1 MTAADVVA
9 AELVSAASLPP
20 SGSDPETRKRWMHG
34 RIGRLVETDPGGAWV
49 AEDETG
55 AVAGVALAL
64 VRDGIWGLSLLA
76 IAPDRQA
83 RGTGRRLLEASLTHD
98 AGVRGR
104 IIASSTDP
112 RAMRLYARAGFH
124 LHPCVAAA
132 GPLNRNRLPAGLRS
146 RDAGPERL
154 EAAAALAR
162 GVRGGAY
169 GAEDLGLC
177 LTHGSGRLLM
187 CGDDGFAI
195 ARSGSTA
202 MVVGRDEETAADLL
216 WSVFATGDPGA
227 TVMADF
233 ITGGQDWAVRT
244 ALEAGLSFS
253 PDGPLFTRDEVGPL
267 RPFLPSGA
275 FL

>member
-1 MTAADVVA
+1 MTPADVMA

-20 SGSDPETRKRWMHG
+20 SNVDPEARKRWMHG
-34 RIGRLVETDPGGAWV
+34 RIGRLVETDPAGAWV
-49 AEDETG
+49 AEDESG

-83 RGTGRRLLEASLTHD
+83 RGTGRRLLSASLTHD
-98 AGVRGR
+98 AGVRAR

-112 RAMRLYARAGFH
+112 RAMRLYARAGFD

-132 GPLNRNRLPAGLRS
+132 GPLNRNRIPAGLRS
-146 RDAGPERL
+146 RDVGPDRL

-169 GAEDLGLC
+169 DPEDLALY
-177 LTHGSGRLLM
+177 LTHSTGRLLM
-187 CGDDGFAI
+187 CGGEGFAI
-195 ARSGSTA
+195 ARAGSTA
-202 MVVGRDEETAADLL
+202 MVVARDEDTAADLL
-216 WSVFATGDPGA
+216 WSVLATGDPGA
-227 TVMADF
+227 TVMVDF
-233 ITGGQDWAVRT
+233 IAAGQDWAIRT
-244 ALEAGLSFS
+244 ALEAGLSLT